1 MKEIWKDLNYR
12 NLGKNYMISNYGR
25 IYSKVYNKILSQNN
39 YDKCGYIC
47 NTLHVN
53 KHHTAYYVH
62 RLVALIFIKND
73 DPKNK
78 TQVNHKDGCK
88 QNNRVDN
95 LEWVTPSENINHSYR
110 EDILK
115 AKKILQFTEDN
126 KLINVFNS
134 LGVVIRYVR
143 KFIDKTVYS
152 SQNILYSCNNKIDS
166 AYGFKWKFY
175 NDSYKDLINKNGIIK
190 TLPEKLTKLEKDL
203 IFNYKIKSYIFIYNK
218 LDNNLIYIIE
228 NKKDIEKIT
237 NKKYYKL
244 NNDFL
249 TDFYIDD
256 YNGKRINIKKL
267 FSINSEDNLNSIID
281 DYNKTRFNRIK
292 LIKNTNI
299 IVQFDLNMN
308 ILNVY
313 KSFDEIKK
321 FYNENNFK
329 ISISRIKDVLL
340 GRFLNTY
347 DSIWKFYED
356 VDKNII
362 LSFRKLKPVDKYE
375 RLDNY
380 INNLINKKVLV
391 LRDEVSNY
399 PFYYFNNTDEIKK
412 YIKRKMIVIRDL
424 PVIDKYYWSYYDY
437 KIDKNYNMKLINK
450 KNKVKLKDTL
460 RYNKSYLND

>member
-1 MKEIWKDLNYR
+1 
-12 NLGKNYMISNYGR
+12 
-25 IYSKVYNKILSQNN
+25 
-39 YDKCGYIC
+39 
-47 NTLHVN
+47 
-53 KHHTAYYVH
+53 
-62 RLVALIFIKND
+62 
-73 DPKNK
+73 
-78 TQVNHKDGCK
+78 
-88 QNNRVDN
+88 
-95 LEWVTPSENINHSYR
+95 
-110 EDILK
+110 
-115 AKKILQFTEDN
+115 
-126 KLINVFNS
+126 
-134 LGVVIRYVR
+134 
-143 KFIDKTVYS
+143 
-152 SQNILYSCNNKIDS
+152 
-166 AYGFKWKFY
+166 
-175 NDSYKDLINKNGIIK
+175 
-190 TLPEKLTKLEKDL
+190 
-203 IFNYKIKSYIFIYNK
+203 
-218 LDNNLIYIIE
+218 
-228 NKKDIEKIT
+228 
-237 NKKYYKL
+237 
-244 NNDFL
+244 
-249 TDFYIDD
+249 
-256 YNGKRINIKKL
+256 
-267 FSINSEDNLNSIID
+267 
-281 DYNKTRFNRIK
+281 
-292 LIKNTNI
+292 
-299 IVQFDLNMN
+299 MN